1 MLAISEAVCRHREA
15 EGIDGP
21 LFLGRDTH
29 ALSEPATRTIVEVLG
44 AHGVDV
50 VLDADDGPTPT
61 PVISHA
67 ILTHNRGGGRGTAD
81 GIVVTPVAQPARR
94 RRLQVQ
100 PAARRPGRH
109 RRHGRDRGGGQRA
122 ARGGARRRQAG
133 GLRGRGGAAPRLR
146 HRLRRRPRRGDRPR
160 RDPRRRPQ
168 ARRRPARRREPALLG
183 GDRRAPPPRPRDRQR
198 RARPDL
204 PLRAARLG
212 RQDPHGLLLALRD
225 GAPDRPQGPLRRR
238 LRQRPRRRPPRHRH
252 AVRGAAE
259 PQPPPRRLR
268 RLPVRR
274 RPRVGGG
281 RRRRQDGRELEH
293 DRPRGRRPRPPPARG
308 PGRLQ
313 VVRRRGCSTARSAS
327 AARRARARRS
337 CAATARSGR
346 PTRTA

>member
-1 MLAISEAVCRHREA
+1 MRCSPRTTTSGPTPPSPPSACSFGTSGHRGSATARTFNEAHVLAISEAVCRHREA

-50 VLDADDGPTPT
+50 VLDADDG
-61 PVISHA
+61 
-67 ILTHNRGGGRGTAD
+67 AD
-81 GIVVTPVAQPARR
+81 ADAGDLARDPHPQP
-94 RRLQVQ
+94 
-100 PAARRPGRH
+100 
-109 RRHGRDRGGGQRA
+109 
-122 ARGGARRRQAG
+122 
-133 GLRGRGGAAPRLR
+133 
-146 HRLRRRPRRGDRPR
+146 RRRPRHAPTGSSSPRRTTRPATAASSTTRRTAARPTPTSRAGSRTRPTRCSRRGSTASSAWPTRTPRCARRDYVTAYVDDLARGDRPR
-160 RDPRRRPQ
+160 GDPRRGPQ

-183 GDRRAPPPRPRDRQR
+183 GDRRAPRPRPRDRQR

-281 RRRRQDGRELEH
+281 RRRRQD
-293 DRPRGRRPRPPPARG
+293 
-308 PGRLQ
+308 
-313 VVRRRGCSTARSAS
+313 AS
-327 AARRARARRS
+327 
-337 CAATARSGR
+337 
-346 PTRTA
+346 

>member
-1 MLAISEAVCRHREA
+1 MLAISEAVCRHRAA

-50 VLDADDGPTPT
+50 VLDADDGADADAGDLARDPDPQ
-61 PVISHA
+61 PRRRPRH
-67 ILTHNRGGGRGTAD
+67 GRRHRRH
-81 GIVVTPVAQPARR
+81 PVAQPARR

-100 PAARRPGRH
+100 PAAA
-109 RRHGRDRGGGQRA
+109 A
-122 ARGGARRRQAG
+122 ARPTPTSPAGIEDAANALLEAGLDGVKRVAYESAGGAP
-133 GLRGRGGAAPRLR
+133 PRLR

-160 RDPRRRPQ
+160 RDPRRR
-168 ARRRPARRREPALLG
+168 ASSSASTRSAARACATGSAIAERRR
-183 GDRRAPPPRPRDRQR
+183 PRPRDRQR

-274 RPRVGGG
+274 AVASGG
-281 RRRRQDGRELEH
+281 R
-293 DRPRGRRPRPPPARG
+293 
-308 PGRLQ
+308 
-313 VVRRRGCSTARSAS
+313 TSAS
-327 AARRARARRS
+327 ARRS
-337 CAATARSGR
+337 
-346 PTRTA
+346 